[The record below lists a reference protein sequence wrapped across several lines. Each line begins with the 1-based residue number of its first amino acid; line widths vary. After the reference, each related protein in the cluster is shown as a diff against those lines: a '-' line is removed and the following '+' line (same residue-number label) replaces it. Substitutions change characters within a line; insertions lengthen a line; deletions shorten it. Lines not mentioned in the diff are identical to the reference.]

1 MHNTAK
7 DGHMNVRGHT
17 YKHAMGH
24 GERQAEQQDI
34 HAAAV

>member
-1 MHNTAK
+1 MK
-7 DGHMNVRGHT
+7 VRGHT
-17 YKHAMGH
+17 YKRAMGH